1 MLRPDTERL
10 WRFLKEQPALGGLV
24 LIGGSALALHLR
36 HRLSE
41 DLDFVCLDAKL
52 PCARLTAL
60 TRAASQAGFVF
71 QPSTDPAAAEEFL
84 NAGMELTDYQQDFLV
99 NGGIKL
105 TFFAAD
111 PALKAVLA
119 PANAAVPR
127 VAALDELFR
136 AKALLTA
143 ARARTRD
150 WFDLYVLM
158 RDHGFTLADFHAAFV
173 RAGIPQQ
180 FDVGL
185 NRLCSGV
192 PAKADEGFEHLL
204 TDAPSPALMRD
215 FFRQLRDDY
224 ERQAARATAKPPQP

>member
-10 WRFLKEQPALGGLV
+10 WHFLKEQPALGGFV
-24 LIGGSALALHLR
+24 LIGGSALALHLC

-41 DLDFVCLDAKL
+41 DLDFVSLDVKL
-52 PCARLTAL
+52 PCARLAAVN
-60 TRAASQAGFVF
+60 RAASQAGFVF

-84 NAGMELTDYQQDFLV
+84 NAGMELADYQQDFLV

-111 PALKAVLA
+111 PSLKAVLL
-119 PANAAVPR
+119 PANAAAPR

-136 AKALLTA
+136 SKSLLTA

-173 RAGIPQQ
+173 RGGIPHQ

-185 NRLCSGV
+185 NRLCSGI
-192 PAKADEGFEHLL
+192 PAKADEGFEQLV
-204 TDAPSPALMRD
+204 DNAPTPAVMRD
-215 FFRQLRDDY
+215 FFIHRRDDF
-224 ERQAARATAKPPQP
+224 ERRSARSVQQTAN

>member
-10 WRFLKEQPALGGLV
+10 WAFLKEQPALGGFI

-41 DLDFVCLDAKL
+41 DLDFVSLDAKL
-52 PCARLTAL
+52 PRARLEAL
-60 TRAASQAGFVF
+60 TRAASGAGFTF
-71 QPSTDPAAAEEFL
+71 QPSSDPAAAEEFRH
-84 NAGMELTDYQQDFLV
+84 AGMELLDYQQDFLV
-99 NGGIKL
+99 NGRVKV

-111 PALKAVLA
+111 AALRAVLS
-119 PANAAVPR
+119 PAASDQPR
-127 VAALDELFR
+127 VGDLDELFR
-136 AKALLTA
+136 AKSLLTA

-158 RDHGFTLADFHAAFV
+158 RERGFTLADYHAAFV

-185 NRLCSGV
+185 NRLCSGI
-192 PAKADEGFEHLL
+192 PAKADEGFEQLVAE
-204 TDAPSPALMRD
+204 APTLAVMRD
-215 FFRQLRDDY
+215 FFRQRRDDF
-224 ERQAARATAKPPQP
+224 EREAARVIVKTIN

>member
-10 WRFLKEQPALGGLV
+10 WHFLKEQPALGGFV

-41 DLDFVCLDAKL
+41 DLDFVSLDAKL
-52 PCARLTAL
+52 PCARLAAL
-60 TRAASQAGFVF
+60 TRAASQAEFVF
-71 QPSTDPAAAEEFL
+71 QPSTDPASAEEFF
-84 NAGMELTDYQQDFLV
+84 NAGMELADYQQDFLV

-111 PALKAVLA
+111 PPLKAVLS
-119 PANAAVPR
+119 PANAAAPR

-136 AKALLTA
+136 AKCLLTA

-158 RDHGFTLADFHAAFV
+158 HDHGFTLPDFHAAFV
-173 RAGIPQQ
+173 RAGVPQQ

-185 NRLCSGV
+185 NRLCSGI
-192 PAKADEGFEHLL
+192 PAKADEGFEQLVGN
-204 TDAPSPALMRD
+204 APTLAVMRD
-215 FFRQLRDDY
+215 FFIQQRDDF
-224 ERQAARATAKPPQP
+224 ERRSARSVEQTAN

>member
-10 WRFLKEQPALGGLV
+10 WHFLREQPALGGFL

-41 DLDFVCLDAKL
+41 DLDFVSLEAKL
-52 PCARLTAL
+52 PHARLGAL
-60 TRAASQAGFVF
+60 LRAASQAGFNF
-71 QPSTDPAAAEEFL
+71 QPNTDPTAAEEFL
-84 NAGMELTDYQQDFLV
+84 NAGLELADYQQDFLV
-99 NGGIKL
+99 DGGVKV

-111 PALKAVLA
+111 APLKAVLS
-119 PANAAVPR
+119 PANSAAPR

-136 AKALLTA
+136 AKSLLTA

-150 WFDLYVLM
+150 WFDLYVLL
-158 RDHGFTLADFHAAFV
+158 RDHGFTLADYHAAFV

-180 FDVGL
+180 FDLGL

-192 PAKADEGFEHLL
+192 PAKADEGFEQLL
-204 TDAPSPALMRD
+204 ADAPTPTAMRD
-215 FFRQLRDDY
+215 FFRQLRDHY
-224 ERQAARATAKPPQP
+224 ECQAARATAQTPRP